1 MGIHEVEYS
10 IVERFS
16 VLKAICME
24 AEAVEVITGLDAFI
38 VIVDICMT
46 GKMDRTMSFQ
56 TSMEGTEDGIGPQI
70 KMNYR
75 RGEASIL

>member
-10 IVERFS
+10 IVDKFS

-24 AEAVEVITGLDAFI
+24 VEAVEVITGLDAFI

-46 GKMDRTMSFQ
+46 GKMDGTMSFQ
-56 TSMEGTEDGIGPQI
+56 LQWKAPKVVLD
-70 KMNYR
+70 R
-75 RGEASIL
+75 RSKGR